1 MKNPEEINKFLDIYT
16 LLRLNN
22 EKQKTWI
29 TSKEME
35 LLTFLKISTNR
46 SLGPESF
53 ISEFYQ
59 ALKEEL
65 TTILLKLLQKVEKE
79 ATLPN
84 SFYKASTTLKPK
96 PDKDTTKNK
105 IIDKYHWWT
114 QMQKFSIKY

>member
-1 MKNPEEINKFLDIYT
+1 
-16 LLRLNN
+16 
-22 EKQKTWI
+22 
-29 TSKEME
+29 ME

-105 IIDKYHWWT
+105 IIDKYH
-114 QMQKFSIKY
+114 